1 MSESN
6 QKKLHAV
13 VHGRVQGVG
22 FRASVLSRARSLGL
36 RGWVRNRYDGT
47 VETVAV
53 GEQAVLDQFLRYLH
67 EGPPAA
73 RVEYV
78 NSDWSAPSEEFPN
91 FEMH

>member
-22 FRASVLSRARSLGL
+22 FRDATVRMAQSLGVT
-36 RGWVRNRYDGT
+36 GWVQNRPDST

-53 GEQAVLDQFLRYLH
+53 GDKATLERFLAFLN
-67 EGPPAA
+67 EGPAFA
-73 RVEYV
+73 RVEWV
-78 NSDWSAPSEEFPN
+78 EASWFTPTEAFVG
-91 FEMH
+91 FGMR

>member
-22 FRASVLSRARSLGL
+22 FRDATVRMAQSLGVT
-36 RGWVRNRYDGT
+36 GWVQNRPDST

-53 GEQAVLDQFLRYLH
+53 GDKATLERFLAFLN
-67 EGPPAA
+67 EGPAFA
-73 RVEYV
+73 RVEWV
-78 NSDWSAPSEEFPN
+78 DVDWFTTTEAFSSFG
-91 FEMH
+91 MR